1 MKKYQMTNQTAE
13 AVEKSLRTEASEQ
26 RAKDL
31 SRFFKTGKGDY
42 GEGDVFLGVSV
53 PQQREVAKG
62 FTDCPL
68 SEIARLLES
77 SIHECRLTGLIILV
91 SQFKKASEEDKKKI
105 FEFYFKHSKKI
116 NNWDLVD
123 LSAHKIVG
131 EYLLGKDVSVLNKLA
146 TSDNLWQRR
155 ISIIA
160 TFAFINKG
168 QFNKSLELAQILLHD
183 RHDLIQKAV
192 GWMLREIGKRDE
204 KVLIQFLDKHAKT
217 MPRTMLR
224 YAIEKLD
231 EKKKKFYLAR

>member
-1 MKKYQMTNQTAE
+1 MEM
-13 AVEKSLRTEASEQ
+13 LL
-26 RAKDL
+26 AKR
-31 SRFFKTGKGDY
+31 S
-42 GEGDVFLGVSV
+42 
-53 PQQREVAKG
+53 
-62 FTDCPL
+62 
-68 SEIARLLES
+68 
-77 SIHECRLTGLIILV
+77 
-91 SQFKKASEEDKKKI
+91 
-105 FEFYFKHSKKI
+105 
-116 NNWDLVD
+116 N
-123 LSAHKIVG
+123 
-131 EYLLGKDVSVLNKLA
+131 VSVLNKLA
-146 TSDNLWQRR
+146 TLDNLWQRR